1 MRPAGLDNPTSSPLE
16 DAVLSSALL
25 GGGLPP
31 AAERHLRLAGLAWQD
46 DALAEEHLRLA
57 RDAAPEHVA
66 VLIGFYRYYF
76 YKGRLAETLAIARL
90 CLAVAARELNIAGD
104 WRLVAAGDAE
114 FGRFESLLPRFYLFT
129 LKGYAYLQMRLGAL
143 AEGRAATLKLLELDP
158 TDKIGARLLLEVH
171 DRMGQDDD
179 D

>member
-1 MRPAGLDNPTSSPLE
+1 MRPAGLDSPTSPLE

-57 RDAAPEHVA
+57 REAAPEHVA
-66 VLIGFYRYYF
+66 VLIGLYRYHF
-76 YKGRLAETLAIARL
+76 YKGHLAETLAIART

-104 WRLVAAGDAE
+104 WRMVAAGDAG
-114 FGRFESLLPRFYLFT
+114 FSGFESLLPRFYLFT

-143 AEGRAATLKLLELDP
+143 AEGRAAALKLLELDP
-158 TDKIGARLLLEVH
+158 SDKIGARLLLDVH
-171 DRMGQDDD
+171 DRRGVDDD